1 MPFPTER
8 GERRES
14 LKVSAHEKLGEVLRI
29 LRTILKNYSPIL
41 HSELMSAASQLIS
54 LVNGECVGGDL
65 VSAWME
71 FAPQMKIVIFN
82 FKMIAKIVIYNIRL
96 LLCKILLY

>member
-1 MPFPTER
+1 MSRPVPRVMPFPTER

-65 VSAWME
+65 VSAC
-71 FAPQMKIVIFN
+71 V
-82 FKMIAKIVIYNIRL
+82 RL
-96 LLCKILLY
+96 DGVCASDENCYI